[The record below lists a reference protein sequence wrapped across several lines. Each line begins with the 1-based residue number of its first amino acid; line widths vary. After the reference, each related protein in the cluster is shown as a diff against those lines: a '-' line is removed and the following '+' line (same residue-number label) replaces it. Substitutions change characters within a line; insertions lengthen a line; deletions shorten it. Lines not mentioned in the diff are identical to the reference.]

1 MAEKICSIDGQQEVY
16 TFAGVEHCQKCIS
29 RLFAS
34 VSGELSELP
43 TPETPIID
51 EIAKGT
57 INPEGYD
64 PATAIEYPEDPG
76 VLFDV
81 GQREEQIEAGTYVP
95 PAP

>member
-29 RLFAS
+29 RLFSS

-43 TPETPIID
+43 AAEDDPTQDESPPPESD
-51 EIAKGT
+51 
-57 INPEGYD
+57 PELQ
-64 PATAIEYPEDPG
+64 IEFPEEPG
-76 VLFDV
+76 VLYDP
-81 GQREEQIEAGTYVP
+81 GEREEMIEQGIYVP